1 MDRALS
7 SRGERHLVLDYL
19 LRFPMKDL
27 VEKYGIP
34 RATIYRILARHEVST
49 DRKAMP

>member
-1 MDRALS
+1 MADRALS
-7 SRGERHLVLDYL
+7 TRGERHLVLDYL

-34 RATIYRILARHEVST
+34 RATIYPPTPTRPVKVDLLL
-49 DRKAMP
+49 